1 MRGLGRIAGLC
12 LALLLLWGVVA
23 PAVEARP
30 ERKPDCEVKVIND
43 SDFDIYIQIDGRN
56 EGQVD
61 KRSSETFSIYR
72 WGELSV
78 DATADNA
85 TASDSVTLSPTSERD
100 EVTFKND
107 DFPDNTRR
115 LEEAKKRAQEEE

>member
-78 DATADNA
+78 DATADNE

-115 LEEAKKRAQEEE
+115 LEEAKTRAQEEA

>member
-78 DATADNA
+78 DATADNE

-107 DFPDNTRR
+107 DVPDNTRR

>member
-78 DATADNA
+78 DATADHE

>member
-12 LALLLLWGVVA
+12 LALLLLWEVVA

-78 DATADNA
+78 DATADNE

>member
-78 DATADNA
+78 DAMADNE

>member
-30 ERKPDCEVKVIND
+30 ERKPDWEVKVIND

-78 DATADNA
+78 DATADNE